1 MLDRGMIEPMDR
13 PVRLLSVG
21 ALTLDTILRVDTLP
35 AHQGKFIANDG
46 VQIASGM
53 ATSAACAAR
62 RLGASVSLWAST
74 GDDAVRDQLISGI
87 EAEGV
92 DCSLVR
98 RVTGARSALASI
110 LVDAHGERIIVPFY
124 DARAQADPDALPA
137 DLSGFDAVL
146 ADVRWPGAAALALT
160 AARKAGRPAILD
172 ADTAPLDVLE
182 RLLPLASHIV
192 ASEPAARIVCGHALD
207 PETACADLASRTEAF
222 VAVTGGAAGTW
233 WHDRQAGRVRHV
245 EAPRIK
251 AVDTLAAGDVFH
263 GAFAVGLAEGMPV
276 EWSLR
281 FASAAAA
288 LKCLRFG
295 GRLGAPGR
303 EETLAMMAAHWPA
316 SQEGKGG

>member
-1 MLDRGMIEPMDR
+1 MPE

-21 ALTLDTILRVDTLP
+21 AFTLDTILRVETLP
-35 AHQGKFIANDG
+35 VHQGKFIASDG

-53 ATSAACAAR
+53 ATSAACAAH
-62 RLGASVSLWAST
+62 RLGAKVSLWASA
-74 GDDAVRDQLISGI
+74 GDDTVGDRLIAEI

-92 DCSLVR
+92 DCSLIR
-98 RVTGARSALASI
+98 RIAGARSALAAI
-110 LVDAHGERIIVPFY
+110 LVDAHGERVIVPFY
-124 DARAQADPDALPA
+124 DSKAQADPDTLPLA

-146 ADVRWPGAAALALT
+146 VDVRWPGAAALALT
-160 AARKAGRPAILD
+160 AARDAGRPAILD
-172 ADTAPLDVLE
+172 ADTAPVEVLE

-207 PETACADLASRTEAF
+207 PESACADLASRTDAF

-233 WHDRQAGRVRHV
+233 WHDLESGRVRHV
-245 EAPRIK
+245 EAPKVK

-263 GAFAVGLAEGMPV
+263 GAFAVGLAEAMPP
-276 EWSLR
+276 EQALR

-295 GRLGAPGR
+295 GRLGAPDR
-303 EETLAMMAAHWPA
+303 AETLAMMAAHWPQ
-316 SQEGKGG
+316 S

>member
-1 MLDRGMIEPMDR
+1 MNR

-35 AHQGKFIANDG
+35 THQGKFIASGG
-46 VQIASGM
+46 VQIAAGM

-62 RLGASVSLWAST
+62 RLGAGVFLWASA
-74 GDDAVRDQLISGI
+74 GDDAVGDQLVGGI

-92 DCSLVR
+92 DCSFVR
-98 RVTGARSALASI
+98 RVQGARSALASI

-124 DARAQADPDALPA
+124 DPKAQADPEALPLA
-137 DLSGFDAVL
+137 DLSSFDAVL
-146 ADVRWPGAAALALT
+146 VDVRWPGAAALALT
-160 AARKAGRPAILD
+160 AARRAGRPAILD

-192 ASEPAARIVCGHALD
+192 ASESAVRIICGQALD
-207 PETACADLASRTEAF
+207 LESACTDLASRTDAF

-233 WHDRQAGRVRHV
+233 WFDRGSSRHV
-245 EAPRIK
+245 EAPKIK

-263 GAFAVGLAEGMPV
+263 GAFAVGLAEAMPI
-276 EWSLR
+276 EQALR

-295 GRLGAPGR
+295 GRLGAPDR
-303 EETLAMMAAHWPA
+303 AETLAMMESHWPA
-316 SQEGKGG
+316 ANRI